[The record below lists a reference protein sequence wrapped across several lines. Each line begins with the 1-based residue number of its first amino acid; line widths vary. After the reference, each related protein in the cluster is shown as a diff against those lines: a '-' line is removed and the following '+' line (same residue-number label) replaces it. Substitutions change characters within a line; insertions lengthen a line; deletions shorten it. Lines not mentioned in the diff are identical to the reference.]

1 MKTQQED
8 ALFTKEGLLI
18 GALLFSIYLACLLQL
33 DPEWVM
39 WWGFISLGT
48 YPPPDLP
55 PPIFSDSRE
64 AFQVASHLLLLG
76 LIVLVLLMI
85 VAGDVRFGWLSWLKA
100 RLSEWGSQ
108 EAR

>member
-8 ALFTKEGLLI
+8 RLFTKEGLLI
-18 GALLFSIYLACLLQL
+18 GALLFSIYLWALLQL

-48 YPPPDLP
+48 HPPPDLP
-55 PPIFSDSRE
+55 PPLFSDPRE
-64 AFQVASHLLLLG
+64 AFHVASVLTLLG
-76 LIVLVLLMI
+76 LLVLVLLMV
-85 VAGDVRFGWLSWLKA
+85 VAGEIRFGWLSWLKA

-108 EAR
+108 EAG

>member
-8 ALFTKEGLLI
+8 TLFTKEGLLI

-39 WWGFISLGT
+39 WHGFVMLGT
-48 YPPPDLP
+48 HPPESLP
-55 PPIFSDSRE
+55 PPLFSDPRE
-64 AFQVASHLLLLG
+64 AFQVASVLGLLG
-76 LIVLVLLMI
+76 LIVLVLLMV
-85 VAGDVRFGWLSWLKA
+85 VAGEVRFGWLSWLKA

-108 EAR
+108 GAR